1 MNERE
6 AKVPYGKDSNTQIVG
21 ADDEPDVD
29 EQSVSMNDR
38 SKVRTISAEHR
49 RKGKFR
55 QAKVEILSLTAD
67 GAIDEIVIRD
77 RGFGYDT
84 DPNRKPKVWIIQ
96 TEDEQYKMRGPN
108 TKQQQKGFKG
118 TVDANEKTEDLTER
132 MRGTGVEP
140 SQGSQEVTGIK
151 GEVRTKS
158 GAKENQLSIMDDGV
172 MGSFESMMEGFTAEY
187 PTGYIKMTS
196 PDDVEKT
203 KLCNNL
209 PAGCVNIEMPS
220 VVGKALFPVETVQ
233 GIIEVNSSF
242 KSVME
247 NQYPEMKRGAT
258 TSDEST
264 TSLSDLYGWN
274 SGDEC
279 ISMFQPKFKTVTRL
293 QDLPCPYVDEDTGK
307 NFGWMI
313 YKYCAAEGDNASFKV
328 SLSVEGKTIG
338 PQGEAF
344 MEFMQKLARPKFNQL
359 DL

>member
-1 MNERE
+1 
-6 AKVPYGKDSNTQIVG
+6 
-21 ADDEPDVD
+21 
-29 EQSVSMNDR
+29 MNDR

-279 ISMFQPKFKTVTRL
+279 ISIAQPKFKTVTRL

-328 SLSVEGKTIG
+328 SLSVEGLSLIHI
-338 PQGEAF
+338 
-344 MEFMQKLARPKFNQL
+344 
-359 DL
+359 